1 MGFEEV
7 GPPARQTTIPAVP
20 DAVGNKSSLYLWDIA
35 SHSCLSREAFHPK
48 SAVTIGYA
56 KVMEQKLRDI
66 GYGAI

>member
-1 MGFEEV
+1 M
-7 GPPARQTTIPAVP
+7 
-20 DAVGNKSSLYLWDIA
+20 GNKSSLYLWDIA